1 MSKYADTPMG
11 PMGRKALWISLAV
24 LVGYV
29 IFALLTA
36 GWWV

>member
-1 MSKYADTPMG
+1 MSKHVDTPMG
-11 PMGRKALWISLAV
+11 PMGRKSLWIGLAV